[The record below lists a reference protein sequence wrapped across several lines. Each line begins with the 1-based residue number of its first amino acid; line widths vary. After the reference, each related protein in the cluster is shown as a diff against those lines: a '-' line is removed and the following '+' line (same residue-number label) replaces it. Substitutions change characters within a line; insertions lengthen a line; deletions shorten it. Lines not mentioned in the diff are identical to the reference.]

1 MVRILGS
8 HPRDPGSN
16 PGNGILFHPSLLYLG
31 DPCSSL
37 MLSQRL
43 VVGRLKNQ
51 KAVTTY
57 FPSWCCSMAVGDD
70 VTEGFVSPLG
80 ISSIKS
86 EQDGEMLSAE
96 DVAWADSCLT
106 KDPEVL
112 DNGWDSMKEALLE
125 TLSVQ
130 HDSSAHEEDK
140 FSEQPKMET
149 SSSIELTDDIN
160 NSSKPDVSTTASN
173 GKQNQAAEDLFVQ
186 ELQLDLSTE
195 DIFKVWDLN
204 IPPEDDDD
212 LTKRLHKALEQ
223 NSSEPTTSV
232 SDHSKAWKGLNGDES
247 LDDLISGIADLSL
260 SPTSH

>member
-1 MVRILGS
+1 
-8 HPRDPGSN
+8 
-16 PGNGILFHPSLLYLG
+16 
-31 DPCSSL
+31 
-37 MLSQRL
+37 
-43 VVGRLKNQ
+43 
-51 KAVTTY
+51 
-57 FPSWCCSMAVGDD
+57 MAVGDD

-86 EQDGEMLSAE
+86 EQDAEMLSAE

-125 TLSVQ
+125 TLSVE
-130 HDSSAHEEDK
+130 HDSSAHEEDE

-149 SSSIELTDDIN
+149 FSSIELTDDIN

-173 GKQNQAAEDLFVQ
+173 GEAEPSSGDQSTQEETDDFWSRHKMEDVFLPSYNESFRNLGTSDTKEDLFVQ

-223 NSSEPTTSV
+223 SSSEPTTSV
-232 SDHSKAWKGLNGDES
+232 SDHSKAWKGLNDDDS

-260 SPTSH
+260 SPTSR